1 MKYIIYSKRLLYV
14 FKLYIICLFVCL
26 DLIKVFRYFLKNLS
40 LYINKCILIIKL
52 VLFKSSLKKRKI
64 GCSIKFMCR

>member
-14 FKLYIICLFVCL
+14 FKLYIIYLFVCL

-52 VLFKSSLKKRKI
+52 VLFKSS
-64 GCSIKFMCR
+64 FFF